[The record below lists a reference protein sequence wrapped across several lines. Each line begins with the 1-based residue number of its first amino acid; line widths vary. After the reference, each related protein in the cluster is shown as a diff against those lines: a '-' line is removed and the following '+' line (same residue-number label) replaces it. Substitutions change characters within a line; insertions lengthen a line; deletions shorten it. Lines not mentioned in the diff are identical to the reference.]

1 MSLLTSLARAYD
13 RLPDAPP
20 YGFSTE
26 KIGFAI
32 SLRDDGG
39 AKVIDLRGDEKK
51 RSPRMMMVDLRSFP
65 PKACARRSCWLIQT
79 V

>member
-26 KIGFAI
+26 KIAMLI
-32 SLRDDGG
+32 SVRYAAPPTGTSGASTATPGSKRNDDPAG
-39 AKVIDLRGDEKK
+39 
-51 RSPRMMMVDLRSFP
+51 M
-65 PKACARRSCWLIQT
+65 ARRMP
-79 V
+79 

>member
-26 KIGFAI
+26 KIGFMV
-32 SLRDDGG
+32 SLNPNGSV
-39 AKVIDLRGDEKK
+39 AHVIDLSVRSEK
-51 RSPRMMMVDLRSFP
+51 S
-65 PKACARRSCWLIQT
+65 
-79 V
+79 